1 LTVPPLPHSWREV
14 PPATRGARATSIR
27 STDLHVARTPGL
39 GAPAGAAANQAAV
52 SPAELEWAR
61 KAYRRA
67 LESDRA
73 WRAFSAEPRHH
84 DATYWTLLVSLFVEP
99 GMNRTTLIERVTAG
113 AGVSRSTA
121 ERAIRDARASGLVCH
136 RQVGTEVLMELSER
150 LFAHCL
156 GFFRSRMDQVRFGE
170 GLGEDGGHRG

>member
-1 LTVPPLPHSWREV
+1 MRRT
-14 PPATRGARATSIR
+14 GAP
-27 STDLHVARTPGL
+27 VARTSRRGIPTGT
-39 GAPAGAAANQAAV
+39 AAARVDV
-52 SPAELEWAR
+52 SPAELERAR
-61 KAYRRA
+61 RAYRRA

-121 ERAIRDARASGLVCH
+121 ERAIRDARASGLVRH
-136 RQVGTEVLMELSER
+136 AHVGTEVMLDLSER
-150 LFAHCL
+150 MFDHCV
-156 GFFRSRMDQVRFGE
+156 GFFRSRMDRGRSGAQLECHREYE
-170 GLGEDGGHRG
+170 G